1 MTPDDP
7 IKEQKTIGVLGDF
20 QLPCLATGEKGSA
33 IVNQLKTTSRQ
44 RPITWITNTFI
55 NGLVSGKFY
64 RFKPPYLMGKSMVS
78 GVDFPLNQ
86 SIEFNN
92 RGQSAQWSGM

>member
-33 IVNQLKTTSRQ
+33 IVNQLKHHQPSTPHNMDNQ
-44 RPITWITNTFI
+44 HIHQWIGFREI
-55 NGLVSGKFY
+55 LQV
-64 RFKPPYLMGKSMVS
+64 
-78 GVDFPLNQ
+78 
-86 SIEFNN
+86 
-92 RGQSAQWSGM
+92 